1 LSNFFLSWTITF
13 ILWGF
18 IFLSI
23 LTISKFYQLIFK
35 IRNDKI
41 KNFLESVLILLI
53 CLIPFIIYFGPKGS
67 LLVLFIILYLS
78 LWVNLTLFII
88 KILNYFNDNYFFIK
102 KLSLIKSNIFGKFV
116 LSIIFIFW
124 VLLIIDTAGNLGRFL
139 GNNYYFIKYI
149 K

>member
-13 ILWGF
+13 ILWGL